1 MPLTAPAAPG
11 PALWRG
17 DSASQGAS
25 VVAGDD
31 FYRDMPTA
39 VRWALSPVQGAEL
52 YFDWERLRRSA
63 IEPLRAGE
71 DAEFRPFSWLPDGG
85 LADHLRTVTAAPTI
99 LIEGS
104 TQLVPSFPI
113 SSTSPC

>member
-1 MPLTAPAAPG
+1 LPLTAPAAPG